1 MRVLESVGNNCWTV
15 ESLKSLIP
23 KLLAGMEASADE
35 LNGIDG
41 QLGDG
46 DLGVTL
52 VRGARGLMKVK
63 DDLPEDLGLAM
74 LKCAQALTK
83 ESGSSY
89 GTLLATAF
97 MAAAKDSKSKTERP
111 WSDISPLLHLA
122 VSAMLKR
129 GKGHLGAKTVVDAV
143 HVVAEKLD
151 GINEP
156 WVALAA
162 ASEAVTEALEA
173 FRDKPCQLGRARIF
187 SEKSVGLDDPGMVA
201 FQRILDSLA

>member
-1 MRVLESVGNNCWTV
+1 MCILEGVKNKPWTV
-15 ESLKSLIP
+15 DSLKNVIP
-23 KLLAGMEASADE
+23 QVLDGMESSADE
-35 LNGIDG
+35 LNTIDG

-63 DDLPEDLGLAM
+63 DDLPADIGLAM

-97 MAAAKDSKSKTERP
+97 MAAAKDCKTNTERS
-111 WSDISPLLHLA
+111 WSDISPILHLV

-143 HVVAEKLD
+143 QAMAEKLD
-151 GINEP
+151 GVDEADL
-156 WVALAA
+156 ALRAA
-162 ASEAVTEALEA
+162 RKAVSESLDR
-173 FRDKPCQLGRARIF
+173 FRDRRCQLGRARIF
-187 SEKSVGLDDPGMVA
+187 AEKSVGLDDPGMVA
-201 FQRILDSLA
+201 LQRILDSIT

>member
-1 MRVLESVGNNCWTV
+1 
-15 ESLKSLIP
+15 
-23 KLLAGMEASADE
+23 METSADE
-35 LNGIDG
+35 LNTIDG

-63 DDLPEDLGLAM
+63 DDLPEDIGLAM
-74 LKCAQALTK
+74 LECAQALTK

-89 GTLLATAF
+89 GTLLATAL

-111 WSDISPLLHLA
+111 WSDISPILHLA

-143 HVVAEKLD
+143 HLVAEELD
-151 GINEP
+151 RIDEP
-156 WVALAA
+156 GVVLSAA
-162 ASEAVTEALEA
+162 RKAVSESLDH

-187 SEKSVGLDDPGMVA
+187 GEKSVGLDDPGMVA
-201 FQRILDSLA
+201 FQRILDSIA

>member
-1 MRVLESVGNNCWTV
+1 MS
-15 ESLKSLIP
+15 
-23 KLLAGMEASADE
+23 AGMETSADE
-35 LNGIDG
+35 LNTIDG

-89 GTLLATAF
+89 GTLIATAF

-111 WSDISPLLHLA
+111 WSDISPLLRLA

-156 WVALAA
+156 RVVLAA
-162 ASEAVTEALEA
+162 AREAVAEALET